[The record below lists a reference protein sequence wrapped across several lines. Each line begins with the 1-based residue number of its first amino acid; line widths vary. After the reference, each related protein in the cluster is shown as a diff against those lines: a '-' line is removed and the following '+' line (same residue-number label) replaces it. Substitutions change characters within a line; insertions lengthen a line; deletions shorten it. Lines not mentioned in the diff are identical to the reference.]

1 MRLFY
6 AACLS
11 RENMDVYQA
20 LVDGLIQRVP
30 GVLRSIPNRTHHLTL
45 AFLGEIA
52 GSEVQ
57 ECSAAI
63 DAVEGCEAF
72 EYSLGRPSLLLGRG
86 RPRLIRVSLSTGVQR
101 VQEVQAALLASLATS
116 HSSIDSRS
124 KPPHTTLARFKK
136 NAQRSQARRVEAA
149 IDQCATPLPKGDQF
163 SSVQLVKSTLT
174 PSGPIY
180 ETLREVHL
188 ASGL

>member
-6 AACLS
+6 AAYLS
-11 RENMDVYQA
+11 RENMDAYQA

-52 GSEVQ
+52 ESDLEK
-57 ECSAAI
+57 CSAAI

-86 RPRLIRVSLSTGVQR
+86 RPRLIRVGVTRGSDR
-101 VQEVQAALLASLATS
+101 VSKVQAALVSSVSEQIT
-116 HSSIDSRS
+116 SIDTRF
-124 KPPHTTLARFKK
+124 KPPHITLARFKK
-136 NAQRSQARRVEAA
+136 NARRSQARQVETAVA
-149 IDQCATPLPKGDQF
+149 RHDTPLPQRGHF
-163 SSVQLVKSTLT
+163 SCLQLVKSTLT

-180 ETLREVHL
+180 ETLHEVHL
-188 ASGL
+188 AVGS